1 MLCISFYFLLSSNL
15 NILSDFDNIV
25 KICRYLSAYNWKPE
39 QKSDKKIWI
48 PNGTKGGKWVKSGK
62 CTIHDPDKLF
72 SLKLYV
78 LEDIYEMTLL
88 PFLKFSLEVRIKPSL
103 HDYVD
108 VWNDWE
114 RSSEGLSYEMCWKFW
129 MFILKHL
136 GENPEKELS
145 ERLIKL
151 PVTTGS
157 KEIFLLHKKDVFI
170 PDNLHLKKLFEKEKI
185 FVWYPQQNFGPS
197 SISKLYDIYRNIGA
211 RNISESLC
219 KEESS
224 LVNDGFEMVQVDHN
238 SIFNLKGLVKLV
250 LGFLACSRLKMEPD
264 KRHEAVQG
272 LINLSFLETMVP
284 VTVSYSL
291 SLSSGDII
299 TKKDNTMVRWER
311 KSSKFFIQ
319 KMDKPLGNA
328 LKYATYF
335 SEAIS
340 EGVLC
345 ENHDLVPALSELI
358 TLGFMLKFKN
368 EDIEFLMESKNL
380 QIFFE
385 DEKFLSSSFPSD

>member
-1 MLCISFYFLLSSNL
+1 
-15 NILSDFDNIV
+15 
-25 KICRYLSAYNWKPE
+25 
-39 QKSDKKIWI
+39 
-48 PNGTKGGKWVKSGK
+48 
-62 CTIHDPDKLF
+62 
-72 SLKLYV
+72 
-78 LEDIYEMTLL
+78 
-88 PFLKFSLEVRIKPSL
+88 
-103 HDYVD
+103 
-108 VWNDWE
+108 
-114 RSSEGLSYEMCWKFW
+114 
-129 MFILKHL
+129 
-136 GENPEKELS
+136 
-145 ERLIKL
+145 
-151 PVTTGS
+151 
-157 KEIFLLHKKDVFI
+157 
-170 PDNLHLKKLFEKEKI
+170 
-185 FVWYPQQNFGPS
+185 
-197 SISKLYDIYRNIGA
+197 
-211 RNISESLC
+211 
-219 KEESS
+219 
-224 LVNDGFEMVQVDHN
+224 
-238 SIFNLKGLVKLV
+238 
-250 LGFLACSRLKMEPD
+250 MEPD

-272 LINLSFLETMVP
+272 LINLITFLETVVP

-299 TKKDNTMVRWER
+299 TKKEDKMVRWEK

-319 KMDKPLGNA
+319 KMDKPMGNA